1 MIGRVAAILV
11 AVILALVSM
20 REACACDSPLAGL
33 EDASAA
39 DGVADPSAESNPEDE
54 REEPGDEDNEPC
66 GCLCCPANG
75 FTTPAPV
82 GGVEALVATPATP
95 AWVVHQA
102 SPRDFRP
109 RVFHPPR

>member
-11 AVILALVSM
+11 AVILALVTM

-33 EDASAA
+33 GDAPAA
-39 DGVADPSAESNPEDE
+39 DGVAGPAAESNPEDE
-54 REEPGDEDNEPC
+54 REEPADNDDEPC
-66 GCLCCPANG
+66 GCLCCPGSG
-75 FTTPAPV
+75 FTRPASV
-82 GGVEALVATPATP
+82 GGVEPIVARPANH